1 MSNERLPVPTIQ
13 GFPLTE
19 ALRSDILEIRQE
31 ALEWQRRLIGAS
43 SATSPESA
51 RVRICLHLR
60 AVRPI
65 PRRVMLQEG
74 LIVDLGEARVESDS
88 ECVEE
93 YVGVTPPKCSMQVS
107 STFLHSAVK
116 AWFRAVGLKKEKY
129 ALFAEMG
136 VFEHD
141 DIITL
146 ALAVRRFLR
155 VREDLKVGAEMSD
168 DEYDWLYH
176 GLLRYAQ
183 PVEGTATAVHVVTY

>member
-43 SATSPESA
+43 SATTPESA

-74 LIVDLGEARVESDS
+74 VCYEREARVESDS
-88 ECVEE
+88 D
-93 YVGVTPPKCSMQVS
+93 
-107 STFLHSAVK
+107 AVK

-136 VFEHD
+136 VYEHD

-168 DEYDWLYH
+168 DEYAWLYH
-176 GLLRYAQ
+176 ALLRYAH